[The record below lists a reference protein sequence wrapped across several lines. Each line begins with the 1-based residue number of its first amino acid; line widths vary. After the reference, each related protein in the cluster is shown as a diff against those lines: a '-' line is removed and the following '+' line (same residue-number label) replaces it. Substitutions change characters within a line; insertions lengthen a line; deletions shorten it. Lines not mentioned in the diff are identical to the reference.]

1 MVPDI
6 GGGGYAVGESG
17 EICDSAD
24 YFEIAKLAEV
34 IRNGY
39 DINGFVLLEEIQ
51 DGAVEP
57 PVRLPVEVIL

>member
-1 MVPDI
+1 MLSARVER
-6 GGGGYAVGESG
+6 YATPPTISR
-17 EICDSAD
+17 SPS
-24 YFEIAKLAEV
+24 LAEV

-57 PVRLPVEVIL
+57 PVRLPVEVILR